1 MPFVPHTSE
10 DEKVMLE
17 TIGVDSI
24 EDLFDEIPEDLRA
37 GELLGTPEGI
47 TEMELLRI
55 MNERARQ
62 DEVELSFLGAG
73 AYEHHIPSAI
83 WDLTSRG
90 EFLTAYTPYQAEAS
104 QGTLQLIYEFQTM
117 ICRLTGMDVANASV
131 YDGASAMAEAVLMA
145 VRANRKS
152 KSRKVLCAGT
162 VHPRYLKACRAIVG
176 TQQIEIETVDW
187 DTESGKLNVDDLIS
201 GAGSSSKDTSD
212 KDYAALIIPYPNFFG
227 GLEDIDALIDWAH
240 SEGALVVGVVN
251 PMALGLLKPPGDWG
265 QGGADI
271 VVGEAQPF
279 GIPVASGGPYLG
291 FMCCRQAIVR
301 QMPGRIIGRT
311 VDLDGKEGFT
321 LTLQAREQHIRRA
334 KATSNICTNQ
344 GLLVT
349 AATIYMSLMGD
360 QGIYEVAKQCHL
372 NTIKLVAEIE
382 KIPGVQ
388 LRFTGSYF
396 HEVVIR
402 LPVQAGPV
410 LEKMSA
416 VGILGGIALEES
428 LADCMLTNV
437 TETKTESDINR
448 FVQCLKTALED
459 S

>member
-1 MPFVPHTSE
+1 
-10 DEKVMLE
+10 
-17 TIGVDSI
+17 
-24 EDLFDEIPEDLRA
+24 
-37 GELLGTPEGI
+37 
-47 TEMELLRI
+47 

-83 WDLTSRG
+83 WDLVSRG

-117 ICRLTGMDVANASV
+117 ITRLTGMDVANASV

-152 KSRKVLCAGT
+152 KSRKILCAGT
-162 VHPRYLKACRAIVG
+162 VHPRYLAACRAIVG
-176 TQQIEIETVDW
+176 TQAIEIETVAW
-187 DTESGKLNVDDLIS
+187 DTETGKLNVDGMKSS
-201 GAGSSSKDTSD
+201 GDYSG
-212 KDYAALIIPYPNFFG
+212 KDYAALIVPYPNFFG
-227 GLEDIDALIDWAH
+227 GLEDIDELTDWAH
-240 SEGALVVGVVN
+240 DEGALVVGVVN
-251 PMALGLLKPPGDWG
+251 PMALGLLKSPGSWG
-265 QGGADI
+265 EHGADI

-291 FMCCRQAIVR
+291 FMCCKQKIVR

-372 NTIKLVAEIE
+372 NTARLVAEIE

-388 LRFTGSYF
+388 LRFKGPYF
-396 HEVVIR
+396 HEVVIS
-402 LPVQAGPV
+402 LPVQAELV
-410 LEKMSA
+410 LERMSA
-416 VGILGGIALEES
+416 LGILGGYALKES
-428 LADCMLTNV
+428 LDDCMLTNV
-437 TETKTESDINR
+437 TETKTDTDINH
-448 FVQCLKTALED
+448 FIACLKTALEN